1 MKISAN
7 DNRRTLGRKVTADEE
22 VFEEEIETPVE
33 DIEVKE
39 EVADVEVEPEAM
51 GLLFEAEDVA
61 ELIAEVT
68 GTPVEVASEDEA
80 VVFTVGDDEFTV
92 TPEGDEEILEAT
104 RRPFRGKRPV
114 GASRNVR
121 RPVRSARD
129 ARRPARK
136 PLERRP
142 VRSTKDVRAEDCKAA
157 CGTKKE
163 EKKPEKK
170 EVKASRTIKK
180 FPKTSK

>member
-7 DNRRTLGRKVTADEE
+7 DNRRLGRKVTADEE
-22 VFEEEIETPVE
+22 VFEEEIEAPVE
-33 DIEVKE
+33 DIEVE

-114 GASRNVR
+114 GASRSVR

-157 CGTKKE
+157 CDEKGA
-163 EKKPEKK
+163 KKPEKK

-180 FPKTSK
+180 FPKLSK